1 MGASN
6 ESFHRAKGVFYH
18 GTFQEFE
25 PGDIITSPAARGQDN
40 PRQGNFYYKPDH
52 VYITPHYDLASPFA
66 ERLEDANTRTPKRV
80 RGAVYEVEPIGP
92 KRDDEDAR
100 SYGVPKGTSY
110 RVKEARVVRK
120 VVPGEPITRMRR
132 NHQTDKPEP
141 YLGTA
146 D

>member
-1 MGASN
+1 MGRNNAD
-6 ESFHRAKGVFYH
+6 FQRGKKVFYH

-52 VYITPHYDLASPFA
+52 VYITPNYDLASPFA
-66 ERLEDANTRTPKRV
+66 ERLEDPNSKTPKRV
-80 RGAVYEVEPIGP
+80 RGFVYEVEPIGP

-110 RVKEARVVRK
+110 RVKEAKVIRK
-120 VVPGEPITRMRR
+120 VVPGEPIMRMKR
-132 NHQTDKPEP
+132 NNTTDKPEP
-141 YLGTA
+141 YQGKA